1 MRTVDIQLVAGQE
14 KKVSVMGY
22 YLTLLEAAAPVNL
35 DVELVGKAG
44 TPEVGTGVREGY
56 GENFPEMFNSIT
68 LNSAVNQTIKVGY
81 GMGMIKMDRSTI
93 ISKQATSQA
102 DVAPATVGAGAAS
115 VLAGS
120 ATRQRIIFTADTA
133 NGGDIY
139 LGGSGVTTVNSAI
152 KLAAGE
158 SWIEERA
165 AGAAWYAIASAAGQT
180 LRINTAE

>member
-1 MRTVDIQLVAGQE
+1 MRTVDIDLLAGQE

-56 GENFPEMFNSIT
+56 GENFTEMFNSIT
-68 LNSAVNQTIKVGY
+68 LTSAINQKIKVGY
-81 GMGMIKMDRSTI
+81 GMGTIKMDRSTI
-93 ISKQATSQA
+93 ITKQATSQTDA
-102 DVAPATVGAGAAS
+102 APATVGVAAAS

-120 ATRQRIIFTADTA
+120 ATRQRIIFTADAA

-139 LGGSGVTTVNSAI
+139 LGGSGVTVANSAI

-158 SWIEERA
+158 SWIEERV
-165 AGAAWYAIASAAGQT
+165 AGAEWYAIASAAAQA
-180 LRINTAE
+180 LRINTAD